1 MVPGFWAAKT
11 VLLGRFVQGL
21 GVGGKTLC
29 NSWIATAIPLK
40 EQKTVFTILS
50 IISIAGRAIGP
61 LVNILVADIGTT
73 IRITSTFS
81 IDLNPL
87 NSVGLIVAGNELVLW
102 MIVAIFVKDP
112 PPREKVLPSVNP
124 NTSEASTTATAPP
137 PEAGL
142 YDILK
147 ALTHFKIWFTLVQMF
162 VICANYSL
170 YVVAIAPV
178 SANML
183 NWTRDF

>member
-1 MVPGFWAAKT
+1 
-11 VLLGRFVQGL
+11 
-21 GVGGKTLC
+21 
-29 NSWIATAIPLK
+29 
-40 EQKTVFTILS
+40 
-50 IISIAGRAIGP
+50 
-61 LVNILVADIGTT
+61 
-73 IRITSTFS
+73 
-81 IDLNPL
+81 
-87 NSVGLIVAGNELVLW
+87 

-142 YDILK
+142 YDIFK